1 MEIYSDPF
9 RLNMTRSLWRTRQQ
23 VANPTK
29 RAAMQGIARSN
40 GLHSQLYRAAV
51 ELGKVNA
58 ERDPT
63 SCRKVVRRRVLR
75 ASNGVVQ
82 RGLRRVGLWR

>member
-1 MEIYSDPF
+1 
-9 RLNMTRSLWRTRQQ
+9 
-23 VANPTK
+23 
-29 RAAMQGIARSN
+29 MQGIARTKS
-40 GLHSQLYRAAV
+40 LHGQLYGAAV

-63 SCRKVVRRRVLR
+63 SCRKGVRRRVRR
-75 ASNGVVQ
+75 ASNGVAQ